1 MNAGET
7 QPQLEIERRYQVG
20 QDNLQIFGLD
30 INAPVFLTSSFTITV
45 FVLIALVFQ
54 EKATVLFEHI
64 RKWMTSRL
72 DWVFLL
78 TCSLLVVFCLYLII
92 SPLGKV
98 RLGMQ
103 HAVPDYSRLTWIA
116 MLFSAGLAIGL
127 VYWGIAEPVQHFQ
140 TPPFNMTKVY
150 DAAQVY
156 NAQPLLPDPN
166 HPDVK
171 AARDMSF
178 AAVAFHWGLH
188 AWTGYAVVGLALAF
202 FAYNRG
208 LPLALR
214 SAFYPLLGERVW
226 GWPGHVVDTLAVFA
240 TLFGLAPSLG
250 LGSQQ
255 VAAGLNY
262 LFNIPTTSATEVA
275 IIVLIT
281 LIATGSVLSG
291 LDVGIKRL
299 SQINIWIMVVLFS
312 FVIVVGPTTVIFRT
326 FFQGLGDYM
335 VKIVPLSNW
344 VGRTDSYFIHD
355 WSAFHMAWWITWV
368 PFVGTFIARIS
379 KGRTVREF
387 LCCVVLLPTLIT
399 LLCFSTF
406 GGTAIHQFLAE
417 GYTGVMESVETGT
430 YEISLFKLFEE
441 LPLTQ
446 LTSFTSIVLLITFF
460 VTTSD
465 SGSLVV
471 DTITAGGKID
481 APVAQR
487 VFWCT
492 TEGFVAIALLLGGG
506 LRSLQ
511 AATLVSGLPFA
522 FIIIGIGI
530 CTWIA
535 LRQASLGINLY

>member
-1 MNAGET
+1 MSKGEKQS
-7 QPQLEIERRYQVG
+7 QPETERRYQVG

-30 INAPVFLTSSFTITV
+30 INAPVFLTSSFTIIV
-45 FVLIALVFQ
+45 FVVVALVFQ
-54 EKATVLFEHI
+54 EKATVLFEDI

-78 TCSLLVVFCLYLII
+78 TCSLLGLFCLYLIA

-98 RLGMQ
+98 RLGGQ
-103 HAVPDYSRLTWIA
+103 NAVPDYSTLTWIA

-140 TPPFNMTKVY
+140 TPPFHMTEVY
-150 DAAQVY
+150 EAGH
-156 NAQPLLPDPN
+156 LLYDLN

-171 AARDMSF
+171 AARSMSF

-188 AWTGYAVVGLALAF
+188 AWAGYAVVGLALAF

-226 GWPGHVVDTLAVFA
+226 GWSGHAIDTLAVFA

-262 LFNIPTTSATEVA
+262 LFGIPATSMTEVT

-281 LIATGSVLSG
+281 IVATASVLSG
-291 LDVGIKRL
+291 LNVGIKRL
-299 SQINIWIMVVLFS
+299 SQINIGIMVVLFS
-312 FVIVVGPTTVIFRT
+312 FVIVAGPTGVIFST
-326 FFQGLGDYM
+326 FFKALGDYV

-387 LCCVVLLPTLIT
+387 LCCVLLLPMLIT

-406 GGTAIHQFLAE
+406 GGTAIDQFLVD
-417 GYTGVMESVETGT
+417 GYTGVMESVETGA
-430 YEISLFKLFEE
+430 YEVALFKLFEE

-446 LTSFTSIVLLITFF
+446 ITSFVSIVLLITFF

-471 DTITAGGKID
+471 DMITAGGKLD
-481 APVAQR
+481 APAAQR

-492 TEGFVAIALLLGGG
+492 AEGCVAIALLLGGG

-535 LRQASLGINLY
+535 LRKAPR